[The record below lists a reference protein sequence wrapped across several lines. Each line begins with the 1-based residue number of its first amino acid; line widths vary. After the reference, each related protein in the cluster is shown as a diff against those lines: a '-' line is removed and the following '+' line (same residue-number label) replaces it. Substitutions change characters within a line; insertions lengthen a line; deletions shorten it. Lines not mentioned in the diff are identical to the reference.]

1 MLPKEAGGVVS
12 PELIVY
18 GTSNVRVVDA
28 GIFPFQVNGHPSSTV
43 YAVAERA
50 ADIIKASF
58 TGTSSSTAAVK
69 HREAAPVRL
78 ARSGVVGQRVNL

>member
-1 MLPKEAGGVVS
+1 MVS

-18 GTSNVRVVDA
+18 GTSNVRVVDT
-28 GIFPFQVNGHPSSTV
+28 GIFPFQVNGHPSATV

-58 TGTSSSTAAVK
+58 TGASNSTMAATK
-69 HREAAPVRL
+69 RRGEGAGPVNL
-78 ARSGVVGQRVNL
+78 ARVGVRGQMVQL